1 MQLCEQYRPHCWG
14 EVIGQSKALRSID
27 LLRRRGLT
35 GRAIWISGKS
45 GTGKTTTARLL
56 AEEVCGG
63 PECWLWGDA
72 QEIDAKGL
80 TLADLVGTK
89 DSLGL
94 LAEINHLGIGPNHCR
109 VVIINEADCLLESV
123 LKALRTLL
131 ERPIAPIPPHVLWIF
146 TTTREGEAELPD
158 SDFRQLIGRCS
169 KVPLNT
175 QGLARIFAERARE
188 IATIEGLNGKPL
200 PAYVNLL
207 NDCKG
212 SLREALQ
219 RIEGG
224 EMLGP

>member
-1 MQLCEQYRPHCWG
+1 
-14 EVIGQSKALRSID
+14 
-27 LLRRRGLT
+27 LT

-89 DSLGL
+89 DTLGL

-109 VVIINEADCLLESV
+109 VVILNEADCLAEGV
-123 LKALRTLL
+123 IKALRTLL
-131 ERPIAPIPPHVLWIF
+131 ERPLDPIPQHVLWIF
-146 TTTREGEAELPD
+146 TTTRDGEAELPD
-158 SDFRQLIGRCS
+158 ADFRQLIGRCTRI
-169 KVPLNT
+169 VLNT
-175 QGLARIFAERARE
+175 QGLAKAFAIRAQE
-188 IATIEGLNGKPL
+188 IAQSEHLDGKPIR
-200 PAYVNLL
+200 AYIDLL
-207 NDCKG
+207 DSCHG
-212 SLREALQ
+212 SMREALQ